1 MTPIEIEPA
10 SLGSPGPYPI
20 PAGGRLVFTYER
32 WTTDG
37 WSRGTVSVVWE
48 DGSSPAIVARQVPVV
63 GDTQTA
69 RALGD
74 YTRLFPNPLPVV
86 G

>member
-1 MTPIEIEPA
+1 MPLEIQPA
-10 SLGSPGPYPI
+10 TLGSPGPYPI
-20 PAGGRLVFTYER
+20 PAGGRLAFTYER

-37 WSRGTVSVVWE
+37 WSRGDVSVVWE
-48 DGSSPAIVARQVPVV
+48 DGRPPTIVAHQVPVV
-63 GDTQTA
+63 GNAQTV

-74 YTRLFPNPLPVV
+74 YARLFPDALPVV